1 MGAAARF
8 LLYVETQQLLR
19 LFALVYNVA
28 MATTKK
34 RGLDAKSDTE
44 TKVPPIKNLD
54 ITKNNRNDSE
64 ITDMRLEMVLTQML
78 NGARTSIIKQ
88 TIKQQWNIGERQA
101 QKYIAAAK
109 KRIIASYEEQMP
121 EFVQT
126 QLEKINHVYYES
138 MKNGERANALAA
150 LKQAAQLVGAEAPTK
165 SETTVKISGAIKGMS
180 DDELTRIIEGVA
192 GTESSSSD
200 GADRAQSSK

>member
-8 LLYVETQQLLR
+8 LLYGETQQLLR
-19 LFALVYNVA
+19 LFLLVYNVI
-28 MATTKK
+28 MAKTQ
-34 RGLDAKSDTE
+34 RRNLDVKSDTK

-54 ITKNNRNDSE
+54 ITKNDTKDAE

-78 NGARTSIIKQ
+78 NGARVSIIKQ
-88 TIKQQWNIGERQA
+88 TIKQQWGIGERQA

-109 KRIIASYEEQMP
+109 KRIKASYDEQIP
-121 EFVQT
+121 DFIQT
-126 QLEKINHVYYES
+126 QLEKINHVYYEA

-165 SETTVKISGAIKGMS
+165 SETTVKISGSIKGMS
-180 DDELTRIIEGVA
+180 DDELTRIIQGVA
-192 GTESSSSD
+192 GTESSGSD
-200 GADRAQSSK
+200 GADRAQSS

>member
-8 LLYVETQQLLR
+8 LLYVETQRLLR

-28 MATTKK
+28 MAKTQ
-34 RGLDAKSDTE
+34 RRNLDVRSDTK
-44 TKVPPIKNLD
+44 TKVPPVKSLD
-54 ITKNNRNDSE
+54 ITKNDSKDIE

-109 KRIIASYEEQMP
+109 KRIKASYDEQIP
-121 EFVQT
+121 DFIQT

-200 GADRAQSSK
+200 GADRAKSS

>member
-8 LLYVETQQLLR
+8 LLYVETQRLLR
-19 LFALVYNVA
+19 LFVLVYNVA

-78 NGARTSIIKQ
+78 NGARTSIIRQ
-88 TIKQQWNIGERQA
+88 TIMQQWGIGERQA

-109 KRIIASYEEQMP
+109 KRIKASYDEQIP

-200 GADRAQSSK
+200 GADRAKSS

>member
-1 MGAAARF
+1 M
-8 LLYVETQQLLR
+8 LR

-28 MATTKK
+28 MAKTQKH
-34 RGLDAKSDTE
+34 GLETQSDTK
-44 TKVPPIKNLD
+44 TKGSPIKDLD
-54 ITKNNRNDSE
+54 ITKNDIKSVE

-88 TIKQQWNIGERQA
+88 NIKQQWGVGERQA

-109 KRIIASYEEQMP
+109 KRIKASYEEQIP
-121 EFVQT
+121 DFVET

-180 DDELTRIIEGVA
+180 DEELTRIIQGAA

-200 GADRAQSSK
+200 GADRAQSS

>member
-8 LLYVETQQLLR
+8 LLYGETQQLLR
-19 LFALVYNVA
+19 LFLLVYNVI
-28 MATTKK
+28 MAKTQ
-34 RGLDAKSDTE
+34 RRNLDVKSDTK

-54 ITKNNRNDSE
+54 ITKNDSKDAE
-64 ITDMRLEMVLTQML
+64 ITDMRLEMVLTQIL
-78 NGARTSIIKQ
+78 NGARVSVIKQ
-88 TIKQQWNIGERQA
+88 TIKQQWGIGERQA

-109 KRIIASYEEQMP
+109 KRIKASYDEQIP
-121 EFVQT
+121 DFIQT
-126 QLEKINHVYYES
+126 QLEKINHVYYEA

-180 DDELTRIIEGVA
+180 DDELTRIIQGVA

-200 GADRAQSSK
+200 GVDRAQGS

>member
-1 MGAAARF
+1 MSAAARF
-8 LLYVETQQLLR
+8 LLYVETQRLLR

-28 MATTKK
+28 MAKTQ
-34 RGLDAKSDTE
+34 RRNLDVRSDTK
-44 TKVPPIKNLD
+44 TKVPPVKHLD
-54 ITKNNRNDSE
+54 ITKNDSKDIE

-88 TIKQQWNIGERQA
+88 TIKQQWGIGERQA

-109 KRIIASYEEQMP
+109 KRIKASYDEQIP
-121 EFVQT
+121 EFIQT

-200 GADRAQSSK
+200 GADRAKSS

>member
-8 LLYVETQQLLR
+8 LLYGETQQLLR
-19 LFALVYNVA
+19 LFLLVYNVA
-28 MATTKK
+28 MAKTQ
-34 RGLDAKSDTE
+34 RRNLDVKSDTK

-54 ITKNNRNDSE
+54 ITKNDSKDAE

-78 NGARTSIIKQ
+78 NGARVSIIKQ
-88 TIKQQWNIGERQA
+88 TIKQQWGIGERQA

-109 KRIIASYEEQMP
+109 KRIKASYDEQIP
-121 EFVQT
+121 DFIQT
-126 QLEKINHVYYES
+126 QLEKINHVYYEA

-165 SETTVKISGAIKGMS
+165 SETTVKISGSIKGMS
-180 DDELTRIIEGVA
+180 DDELTRIIQGAA
-192 GTESSSSD
+192 GTESGSSD
-200 GADRAQSSK
+200 GVDRAQSS

>member
-1 MGAAARF
+1 VGAAARF
-8 LLYVETQQLLR
+8 LLYVETQRLLR
-19 LFALVYNVA
+19 LFLLVYNVT
-28 MATTKK
+28 MAKTQ
-34 RGLDAKSDTE
+34 RRNLDVRSDTK
-44 TKVPPIKNLD
+44 TKVPPVKSLD
-54 ITKNNRNDSE
+54 ITKNDSKDIE

-109 KRIIASYEEQMP
+109 KRIKASYDEQIP
-121 EFVQT
+121 DFIQT

-200 GADRAQSSK
+200 GTDRAKSS

>member
-28 MATTKK
+28 MAKTQ
-34 RGLDAKSDTE
+34 RRNLDVKSDTK
-44 TKVPPIKNLD
+44 TRVPPIKGLD
-54 ITKNNRNDSE
+54 ITKNDSKDAE

-88 TIKQQWNIGERQA
+88 TIRQQWGIGERQA

-109 KRIIASYEEQMP
+109 KRIKASYDEQIP
-121 EFVQT
+121 DFIQT

-200 GADRAQSSK
+200 GADRAKSS

>member
-8 LLYVETQQLLR
+8 LLYVETQRLLR

-28 MATTKK
+28 MVKTQ
-34 RGLDAKSDTE
+34 RRNLDVKSDTK
-44 TKVPPIKNLD
+44 TRVPPVKGLD
-54 ITKNNRNDSE
+54 ITKNDSKDAE

-109 KRIIASYEEQMP
+109 KRIKASYDEQIP
-121 EFVQT
+121 EFIQT

-180 DDELTRIIEGVA
+180 DEELTRIIEGVA
-192 GTESSSSD
+192 GTESSGSD
-200 GADRAQSSK
+200 GADRAKSS

>member
-8 LLYVETQQLLR
+8 LLYGETQQLLR
-19 LFALVYNVA
+19 LFLLVYNLD
-28 MATTKK
+28 MAKTQ
-34 RGLDAKSDTE
+34 RRNLDVRSDTK
-44 TKVPPIKNLD
+44 TKVPPVKHLD
-54 ITKNNRNDSE
+54 ITKNDSKDIE

-88 TIKQQWNIGERQA
+88 TIMQQWGIGERQA

-109 KRIIASYEEQMP
+109 KRIKASYDEQIP
-121 EFVQT
+121 EFIQT

-192 GTESSSSD
+192 GTESSGSD
-200 GADRAQSSK
+200 GADRAKSS

>member
-1 MGAAARF
+1 MAK
-8 LLYVETQQLLR
+8 TQR
-19 LFALVYNVA
+19 RN
-28 MATTKK
+28 
-34 RGLDAKSDTE
+34 LDVRSDTK
-44 TKVPPIKNLD
+44 TKVPPVKHLD
-54 ITKNNRNDSE
+54 ITKNDSKDIE

-88 TIKQQWNIGERQA
+88 TIMQQWGIGERQA

-109 KRIIASYEEQMP
+109 KRIKASYDEQIP
-121 EFVQT
+121 EFIQT

-192 GTESSSSD
+192 GTESSGSD
-200 GADRAQSSK
+200 GADRAKSS